1 MAKNQKTYLDDEA
14 LLKIIETCKS
24 DAQAITKA
32 AGINVNTLRRRVYD
46 LSLERGQLIKLTNL
60 DELKKTAEFK
70 KTGCHING
78 KWLKASGFVEG
89 QEFTLGQKG
98 KTVIELKLVK

>member
-1 MAKNQKTYLDDEA
+1 MAKNLKTYLDDES
-14 LLKIIETCKS
+14 LLKIIETCKG

-46 LSLERGQLIKLTNL
+46 LNLERGQLIKLNNL
-60 DELKKTAEFK
+60 DEIKKMAVVK
-70 KTGCHING
+70 KNGLNING

-98 KTVIELKLVK
+98 KDAPSSLLG